1 MRTSGHIAN
10 VKAWVYHVYSVCT
23 LLKVFGNY
31 DLSVLSRS
39 VMGFQKKFGWLG
51 GWGELY
57 PILSGFLEIFKLCKA
72 PVFLQLTCN
81 MVKKYLQIGYHAV
94 FVIE

>member
-57 PILSGFLEIFKLCKA
+57 PILSGFLEIFKLQSPC
-72 PVFLQLTCN
+72 VFTTYVQHGEEISSNRISCCIC
-81 MVKKYLQIGYHAV
+81 Y
-94 FVIE
+94 